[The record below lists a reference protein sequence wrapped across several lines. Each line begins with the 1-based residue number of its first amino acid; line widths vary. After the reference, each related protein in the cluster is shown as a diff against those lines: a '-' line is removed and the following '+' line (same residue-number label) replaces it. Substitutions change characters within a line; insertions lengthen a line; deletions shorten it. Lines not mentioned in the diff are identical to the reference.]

1 MIYAYT
7 NSIGLNN
14 DVIPIP
20 KPKKGAKHM
29 MYSDFKAWQDES
41 NRIIENLEH
50 ATPQQAMEGL
60 LIWQA
65 NKLQN
70 DISQLK
76 YELNSAKLNASIIN
90 AECNFGRD
98 EKGHMM
104 FTAKQAARATID
116 SYKLNWFQ
124 YVWNLIEYKR
134 AEHYVL
140 KEIEKKANK
149 GLDWIEFSE
158 LRWPFDKFPE
168 LTERLHFLGFNQILA
183 SNFCKVCFS
192 WKEEGIT
199 TSRY

>member
-7 NSIGLNN
+7 NSINLNN

-20 KPKKGAKHM
+20 KLKKGVKYM
-29 MYSDFKAWQDES
+29 MYSDFKMWQDES
-41 NRIIENLEH
+41 NKIAENLER
-50 ATPQQAMEGL
+50 AAPMEKL
-60 LIWQA
+60 LRWQI
-65 NKLQN
+65 NEVQDN
-70 DISQLK
+70 ISQLK
-76 YELNSAKLNASIIN
+76 YELNCARTNASITT
-90 AECNFGRD
+90 ASYDFGRD

-124 YVWNLIEYKR
+124 YIWSFIDYKH

-140 KEIEKKANK
+140 KEIEKRANK

-158 LRWPFDKFPE
+158 LKWPFNKFPE
-168 LTERLHFLGFNQILA
+168 LVERLQFLGFNQILT
-183 SNFCKVCFS
+183 SNFCRICFN

-199 TSRY
+199 TLKY